1 MKISRHAKIIEIIQ
15 SKDVE
20 TQEQLAQ
27 ELKNNGF
34 DITQATVSRDINELK
49 LIKVVNAYGTYSY
62 VTSSQGDSFLSNK
75 LANIFSQTVLYVDH
89 VDKFIVLKT
98 ISGAGAAAAEAL
110 DSLKFNGIVGTVAGD
125 NTVFILVRKEEDTKE
140 IIHQVKK
147 MISEYEK

>member
-1 MKISRHAKIIEIIQ
+1 MKISRHAKIIEIIH
-15 SKDVE
+15 SKKVE
-20 TQEQLAQ
+20 TQEQLAE

-125 NTVFILVRKEEDTKE
+125 NTVFILVRKE
-140 IIHQVKK
+140 
-147 MISEYEK
+147 

>member
-1 MKISRHAKIIEIIQ
+1 MKVSRHAKIIEIIH
-15 SKDVE
+15 SKKVE
-20 TQEQLAQ
+20 TQEQLAE

>member
-15 SKDVE
+15 AKEVE
-20 TQEQLAQ
+20 TQEQLAE

-49 LIKVVNAYGTYSY
+49 LIKVVNAYGTYRY

-140 IIHQVKK
+140 IIQKVKK

>member
-1 MKISRHAKIIEIIQ
+1 MKISRHAKIIEIIH
-15 SKDVE
+15 SKKVE
-20 TQEQLAQ
+20 TQEQLAE

>member
-15 SKDVE
+15 SKEVE
-20 TQEQLAQ
+20 TQEQLAE